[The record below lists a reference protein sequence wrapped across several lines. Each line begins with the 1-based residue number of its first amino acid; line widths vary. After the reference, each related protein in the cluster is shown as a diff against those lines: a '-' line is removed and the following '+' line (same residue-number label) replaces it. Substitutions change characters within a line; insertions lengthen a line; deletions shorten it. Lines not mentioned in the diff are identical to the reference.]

1 MKRSMFLLGL
11 SGEGGAAPAG
21 EEREREG
28 EAKSDPKSSDFNNL
42 EYASL
47 LPSFTGDG
55 LSTSPNVCSLEED
68 LHGMNRSLQAEFD
81 FEGDVRLEMERREE
95 GELRVE
101 MEDAAAVSSRSEV
114 PDIPAG
120 RFKPDF
126 FASIFSYYYRGERDK
141 RNKYV
146 FCATE
151 EEE

>member
-1 MKRSMFLLGL
+1 MFLLGL
-11 SGEGGAAPAG
+11 RGEGGAAAPAG
-21 EEREREG
+21 EEREEREG

-101 MEDAAAVSSRSEV
+101 MEGRKEEDAGAVSRRSEV
-114 PDIPAG
+114 PDMPAG
-120 RFKPDF
+120 SFKPPDF
-126 FASIFSYYYRGERDK
+126 FA
-141 RNKYV
+141 
-146 FCATE
+146 
-151 EEE
+151 